1 MLPRDDSL
9 WEMIE
14 ADAHRLAERI
24 AIDFPVT
31 RSLTGPF
38 WRAHASTK
46 VIDCVLSLRK
56 PYKKVVEPRVEA
68 FSRNHPEVRSC
79 ADLLDLISSFASPEA
94 FHVSVLNMDSSRKA
108 AALVGVL
115 EYLVDIQQRF
125 DGTDE
130 DARLAAWA
138 CWARPGDYL
147 TLDVTGFKLAG
158 FQYLRML
165 FGAETTKPD
174 VHILR
179 YVAEVLSRSIAGYPS
194 REVQAVYAI
203 ERAGE
208 ILGRSVRELDVAIW
222 ELGSGYQLPS

>member
-1 MLPRDDSL
+1 
-9 WEMIE
+9 MIE

-24 AIDFPVT
+24 VVDFPESRGLADPVWCA
-31 RSLTGPF
+31 S
-38 WRAHASTK
+38 ASTK

-56 PYKKVVEPRVEA
+56 PYKLVVEPRVQA
-68 FSRNHPEVRSC
+68 FAQKHPGVRTC
-79 ADLLDLISSFASPEA
+79 DDLLTLIGRFDSPEA
-94 FHVSVLNMDSSRKA
+94 FHTSVLDMNSPGKA

-115 EYLVDIQQRF
+115 EYLIDIQQRF
-125 DGTDE
+125 DGGDE
-130 DARLAAWA
+130 DARLSAWA
-138 CWARPGDYL
+138 RWARPGDYL
-147 TLDVTGFKLAG
+147 TLDVAGFKLAG

-179 YVAEVLSRSIAGYPS
+179 YAEDVLGRPIAGHPG
-194 REVQAVYAI
+194 REVQAVYAL

-222 ELGSGYQLPS
+222 ERGSGHRSTS

>member
-1 MLPRDDSL
+1 
-9 WEMIE
+9 MIE
-14 ADAHRLAERI
+14 EDADRLAVRI
-24 AIDFPVT
+24 GEDFPAL
-31 RSLTGPF
+31 RSIVEPD
-38 WRAHASTK
+38 WRGTAATK

-56 PYKKVVEPRVEA
+56 PYKTVVEPRVEA
-68 FSRNHPEVRSC
+68 FARAHGDVCGC
-79 ADLLDLISSFASPEA
+79 AELLALIAEFESPEA
-94 FHVSVLNMDSSRKA
+94 FHISVLNMNSPGKA

-125 DGTDE
+125 NGESE
-130 DARLAAWA
+130 DVRLAAWA
-138 CWARPGDYL
+138 DWARPGDYL
-147 TLDVTGFKLAG
+147 TLDVKGFGLAG

-179 YVAEVLSRSIAGYPS
+179 YVEGVLERPIAGYPG

-208 ILGRSVRELDVAIW
+208 ILGCSVRSLDVAIW
-222 ELGSGYQLPS
+222 ERGSGGRLG